1 MTDSATPV
9 AHRTFPTWSGFK
21 LFKGPRHTPA
31 RCLSLALQGGGIHGA
46 FTWGVLEALLED
58 PSIAFDGLS
67 GSGSGAMNAVV
78 FADGWVKGGREG
90 ARQGLADF
98 WTAIGSHTPS
108 ERSPFDLNALRAVLN
123 RQIDFERLRRL
134 SPFKLFVGTT
144 QVHTGKLRLFRET
157 ELSVPVVLA
166 SVCLPRI
173 HLAVEIEGERY
184 RDGSDLA
191 NPAVLPLLYGCDS
204 QDVLLVL
211 LSPLQPTTTPRT
223 AQEVEARIM
232 ELASGAHFLREMRMF
247 AYANA
252 FSAPTV
258 LTGSRLDQRLQNM
271 RFHMIDT
278 SQLDSWHHSVPM
290 PLAHTPYVELLR
302 GQGRERATHWLS
314 EHAAGVG
321 RESTMDVQKC
331 FA

>member
-1 MTDSATPV
+1 MTESTTLAV
-9 AHRTFPTWSGFK
+9 RRIFPSWSGFA
-21 LFKGPRHTPA
+21 LFKGLRRPPA
-31 RCLSLALQGGGIHGA
+31 RCLSLALQGGGVHGA
-46 FTWGVLEALLED
+46 FTWGVLDALLED
-58 PSIAFDGLS
+58 PSITFDGLS

-90 ARQGLADF
+90 ARQGLANF
-98 WTAIGSHTPS
+98 WTEISKHTPS
-108 ERSPFDLNALRAVLN
+108 ERSPFDLNALRDVLN
-123 RQIDFERLRRL
+123 RQIDFERVRRL

-166 SVCLPRI
+166 SVCLPKI

-184 RDGSDLA
+184 RAGSDLA
-191 NPAVLPLLYGCDS
+191 NPTVLPLLYDCDS

-211 LSPLQPTTTPRT
+211 LSPLQRSTTPRT
-223 AQEVEARIM
+223 AQEVEARFL
-232 ELASGAHFLREMRMF
+232 ELALGAHFLREMRLF

-252 FSAPTV
+252 FSDPAV

-271 RFHMIDT
+271 RFHLIDT
-278 SQLDSWHHSVPM
+278 SQLDSLHPCDPM
-290 PLAHTPYVELLR
+290 PLAHTPYLELLR
-302 GQGRERATHWLS
+302 RQGRERATHWLS

-321 RESTMDVQKC
+321 RASTVDMQKC
-331 FA
+331 FT